1 MLSFFENNETVKKTK
16 NLNKV
21 FLGKI
26 RNSMLVWWLELCA
39 FTAEGPGPISGEGT
53 LKSLAA

>member
-26 RNSMLVWWLELCA
+26 RNSMLVWWLELGA
-39 FTAEGPGPISGEGT
+39 FTAEGPGSISG
-53 LKSLAA
+53 